1 MGEGKCVQSSGGKL
15 REKVHLEGV
24 NVDGKII
31 MKWILKKWN
40 GGGVDLSGSE

>member
-1 MGEGKCVQSSGGKL
+1 VGEGKCVQSFGGKL
-15 REKVHLEGV
+15 REEVHLEDV
-24 NVDGKII
+24 DIDGKVI